1 MYISFS
7 DAIDDY
13 FIYLK
18 SKLKCTTYENNTR
31 KIKLYIL
38 AYFRDKNI
46 FKLTTKDYL
55 EWKIF
60 MNSKQ
65 FGYSYKSSLHYCF
78 CDFLDYCITFLG
90 LEHNVARMVGNFR
103 NDSLISAGNIWT
115 LDDFDHFI
123 GVVDNQIYNTLFNL
137 LFFTGVRKG
146 EALALTWNDVN
157 FNNKT
162 IFINKSITNKKAYDN
177 GNKYIITRPK
187 SNKSIRILSIDDNLC
202 DKLYNLRNYYK
213 ENYVDFDNNF
223 FIFGGRNSISFTTL
237 ERNKNRYCKIAR
249 VKQIKIHEFRHS
261 HACFLFQNDIPVEDI
276 SYRLGHSSLSM
287 TMDTYLKYLPRN
299 EKRVINTLNSLH

>member
-7 DAIDDY
+7 DAIDGY
-13 FIYLK
+13 FVYLK

-38 AYFRDKNI
+38 AYFRDMNI

-65 FGYSYKSSLHYCF
+65 FGYSYKASLHYCF

-90 LEHNVARMVGNFR
+90 LDHNVARMVGNFR
-103 NDSLISAGNIWT
+103 NDSLISTGNIWT
-115 LDDFDHFI
+115 IDDFQHFI
-123 GVVDNQIYNTLFNL
+123 SKVDDRIYNALFNL

-146 EALALTWNDVN
+146 EALALTWNDIN

-162 IFINKSITNKKAYDN
+162 IFINKSITNKRSYDN
-177 GNKYIITRPK
+177 RNKYIITRPK
-187 SNKSIRILSIDDNLC
+187 SNKSIRILSIDDNLYNR
-202 DKLYNLRNYYK
+202 LYDLKNYYR
-213 ENYVDFDNNF
+213 EQYFDFDNNF
-223 FIFGGRNSISFTTL
+223 FVFGGRNSISFTTL
-237 ERNKNRYCKIAR
+237 ERNKNNYCKLAR